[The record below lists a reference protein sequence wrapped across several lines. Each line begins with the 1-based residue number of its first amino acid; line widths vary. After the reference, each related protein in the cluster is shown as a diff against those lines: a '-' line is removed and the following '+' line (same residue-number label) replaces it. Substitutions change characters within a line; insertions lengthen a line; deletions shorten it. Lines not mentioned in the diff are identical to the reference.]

1 LNAFQFVQTPALNKP
16 LEFHYKLTAGQYAHT
31 AGPLLLVRPRVLGSF
46 AVPFDDKPRTLP
58 IDLSAT
64 GRWHDSYD
72 ITIPDGFVVDE
83 TPDPVDL
90 DVDFASY
97 HSAIT
102 AKENKLHYER
112 DFVVRQVQ
120 IPAEK
125 AAAFR
130 KLESAI
136 LMDEK
141 GTAVLK
147 KSVIASH

>member
-1 LNAFQFVQTPALNKP
+1 M
-16 LEFHYKLTAGQYAHT
+16 
-31 AGPLLLVRPRVLGSF
+31 
-46 AVPFDDKPRTLP
+46 
-58 IDLSAT
+58 
-64 GRWHDSYD
+64 
-72 ITIPDGFVVDE
+72 VDE

-147 KSVIASH
+147 KSAIASH